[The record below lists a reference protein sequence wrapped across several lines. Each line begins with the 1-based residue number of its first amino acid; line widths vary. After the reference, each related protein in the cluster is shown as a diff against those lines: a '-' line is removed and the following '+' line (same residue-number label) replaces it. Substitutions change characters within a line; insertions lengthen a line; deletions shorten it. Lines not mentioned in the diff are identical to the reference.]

1 MTNTFKKNMKKA
13 LVTSLTATMVLSGS
27 IALTSSKAS
36 AASYQPS
43 QPTVPTP
50 TNPNKTVMLVP
61 LDDRPVNVD
70 MVIKQG
76 AAAGI
81 KVITPPESL
90 IQTTLDDKNDSNTIT
105 NGTTGDSQGV
115 VDWIRAHASEADGY
129 IISTDMITSGGL
141 VGSRANTQAI
151 SLEQSKANMKIIQE
165 LKTTYSS
172 KPVFVFDTVMRLA
185 ATSGYQGTTSAD
197 YAEIRKFG
205 RVDRKQLSSYSI
217 SLIKSSYNQVA
228 ASPYGSVPLSGK
240 VTDINGNVA
249 NYSVTSEQR
258 DAYINARSRKLD
270 LNYETIKAAS
280 YADYTVFG
288 VDDSNPEPN
297 TIQTNEIGWITYH
310 INNTI
315 GKSKATILSDAD
327 SIAFTLMAR
336 MAKTLYAQPS
346 LKYHVQYFGD
356 DASTYT
362 DAYAYEPNVS
372 TLLSKQIEA
381 AGGTLVTDKSSADV
395 SLLFLSPKS
404 IYRGS
409 MVSTYTANVNASIPT
424 AIVDFYQSSGSDTYS
439 LEAMASNGN
448 ISRLIGYSAWNTVGN
463 RIGMTIGNSSSRMYF
478 IKKETDS
485 AKLRNATQS
494 FASLMIDRI
503 IEDCD
508 YKRADTGRKAKLE
521 SWVENTLGVT
531 TNHANYNMDM
541 TDAQLASTQAQYLA
555 SIRNGQATIESW
567 YAAHGILEKSN
578 GSRSFTT
585 AIVDSVPVLQATDAF
600 LPWNRTFDMTVN
612 TGLATIR

>member
-356 DASTYT
+356 NASTYT

>member
-1 MTNTFKKNMKKA
+1 MTNTFQKKMKKA
-13 LVTSLTATMVLSGS
+13 LVTSLAATMVLSGS

-90 IQTTLDDKNDSNTIT
+90 IQTTLDDKNDRNIIT

-115 VDWIRAHASEADGY
+115 VDWIRDHASEADGY

-151 SLEQSKANMKIIQE
+151 SLEQSKANMKIIHE

-185 ATSGYQGTTSAD
+185 ATSGYQGTTSDD

-228 ASPYGSVPLSGK
+228 TSPYGAVPLSGK

-249 NYSVTSEQR
+249 NYSVTPEQR

-327 SIAFTLMAR
+327 SITFTLMAR

-362 DAYAYEPNVS
+362 DAYAYESNVS

-485 AKLRNATQS
+485 GKLRNATQS

-503 IEDCD
+503 IEDYD
-508 YKRADTGRKAKLE
+508 YKRADTGRKATLE
-521 SWVENTLGVT
+521 AWVKNTLGVT
-531 TNHANYNMDM
+531 TNNANYNMDM

-555 SIRNGQATIESW
+555 SIRNGQSTIESW
-567 YAAHGILEKSN
+567 YAGHGILEKSN

>member
-1 MTNTFKKNMKKA
+1 MKNTFQKNMKKA
-13 LVTSLTATMVLSGS
+13 LVTSLAAMMVLSGS
-27 IALTSSKAS
+27 IALTSSKAG
-36 AASYQPS
+36 AASYQQS

-90 IQTTLDDKNDSNTIT
+90 IQTTLDDKNDSGTIT
-105 NGTTGDSQGV
+105 NGTTGDSKGV
-115 VDWIRAHASEADGY
+115 VDWIRDHASEADGY

-185 ATSGYQGTTSAD
+185 ATSGYQGTTSND

-228 ASPYGSVPLSGK
+228 TSPYGAVPLNGK
-240 VTDINGNVA
+240 VTDINGKVNS
-249 NYSVTSEQR
+249 YSVTAEQR

-362 DAYAYEPNVS
+362 DTYAYEPNVS

-381 AGGTLVTDKSSADV
+381 AGGTLVTDKSSADI

-448 ISRLIGYSAWNTVGN
+448 ISRLMGYSAWNTVGN

-503 IEDCD
+503 IEDYD
-508 YKRADTGRKAKLE
+508 YKRADTGRKATLE
-521 SWVENTLGVT
+521 AWVENTLGVT

-567 YAAHGILEKSN
+567 YAGHGILEKSN

-612 TGLATIR
+612 TGLATIH

>member
-228 ASPYGSVPLSGK
+228 TSPYGSVPLSGK

-503 IEDCD
+503 IEDYD

>member
-1 MTNTFKKNMKKA
+1 MKKA
-13 LVTSLTATMVLSGS
+13 LVTSLAATMVLSGS

-115 VDWIRAHASEADGY
+115 VDWIRDHASEADGY

-185 ATSGYQGTTSAD
+185 ATSGYQGTTSDD

-228 ASPYGSVPLSGK
+228 TSPYGAVPLSGK

-249 NYSVTSEQR
+249 NYSVTPEQR

-327 SIAFTLMAR
+327 SISFTLMAR

-362 DAYAYEPNVS
+362 DTYAYEPNVS

-439 LEAMASNGN
+439 LEALASNGN

-478 IKKETDS
+478 IKKETNS

-503 IEDCD
+503 IEDYD
-508 YKRADTGRKAKLE
+508 YKRADTGRKATLE
-521 SWVENTLGVT
+521 AWVENTLGVT